1 MRLDVLA
8 GVVDGGECS
17 ENWDSKAEMDEVQ
30 SDGTS
35 RDRIGNRL
43 LRD

>member
-8 GVVDGGECS
+8 GVVYGGKCS
-17 ENWDSKAEMDEVQ
+17 DNWDSKAEMDEVQ
-30 SDGTS
+30 SDGTF
-35 RDRIGNRL
+35 RDRIGNRG